1 MLPERVFRYSSGKPW
16 HFIVLGVAIACW
28 IAFGLLRWSE
38 TGRFGGGWLL
48 GLAVLAVLAPMA
60 TRGLYDLRPV
70 LVVSAQGVWFRGWN
84 RTELLPWSRVTSI
97 EKIAFGRGEAFI
109 ALRVQGEQRRP
120 GDALPQHA
128 LRTSMLDLP
137 TTEAMELLEQYWR
150 EAR

>member
-16 HFIVLGVAIACW
+16 HFIVLGVAIAGW
-28 IAFGLLRWSE
+28 IAFGLVRWRQ

-48 GLAVLAVLAPMA
+48 ALAVLAVLAPMA
-60 TRGLYDLRPV
+60 LRGLYDLRPV

-84 RTELLPWSRVTSI
+84 QAELLPWSRVTAI

-109 ALRVQGEQRRP
+109 ALRVDGETRR
-120 GDALPQHA
+120 GSDVLPKHA

-137 TTEAMELLEQYWR
+137 TAEALDLFDRYWR
-150 EAR
+150 QAR